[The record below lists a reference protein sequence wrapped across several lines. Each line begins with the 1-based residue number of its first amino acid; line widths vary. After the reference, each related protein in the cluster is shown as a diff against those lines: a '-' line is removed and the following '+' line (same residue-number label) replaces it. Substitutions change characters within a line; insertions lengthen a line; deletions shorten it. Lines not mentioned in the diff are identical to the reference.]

1 MGKKLFINNKHNSF
15 KKTVLIDGDKSISIR
30 TLLLGSQAYGKTS
43 IENILLSE
51 DIVNAIK
58 CLRKL
63 GIRISLDKNNCYV
76 YGQGING
83 FKYKK
88 NIVLNAGNSGTF
100 ARLILGLLVKSP
112 YYIKLTGDKSLSKR
126 DFERVV
132 SPLQKV
138 GANFI
143 INNKKTL
150 PLKIKGS
157 NFVNP
162 IHYIEKRGS
171 AQCKSTVMLAALN
184 SPGKTI
190 IRAKKSRDHTENI
203 FRYLRIPIFV
213 KKKSSPMK

>member
-1 MGKKLFINNKHNSF
+1 MGKKLFINNKNNSF
-15 KKTVLIDGDKSISIR
+15 KKTVSIDGDKSISIR

-43 IENILLSE
+43 IKNILLSE

-63 GIRISLDKNNCYV
+63 GIKISLDKNKCYV

-112 YYIKLTGDKSLSKR
+112 NYIKLTGDKSLSKR
-126 DFERVV
+126 DFERVI
-132 SPLQKV
+132 SPLQKI

-143 INNKKTL
+143 VNNKKTL

-157 NFVNP
+157 NVVNP

-184 SPGKTI
+184 SPGKTS
-190 IRAKKSRDHTENI
+190 KQ
-203 FRYLRIPIFV
+203 
-213 KKKSSPMK
+213 SSKQ